1 MLELKKLS
9 VTLTGILLVVYMFC
23 LKLAVLCPKNGQ
35 ILWTFAQIM
44 SVTLKY
50 KASQ

>member
-23 LKLAVLCPKNGQ
+23 LKLAVLCS
-35 ILWTFAQIM
+35 FANPQKLDEE
-44 SVTLKY
+44 S
-50 KASQ
+50 